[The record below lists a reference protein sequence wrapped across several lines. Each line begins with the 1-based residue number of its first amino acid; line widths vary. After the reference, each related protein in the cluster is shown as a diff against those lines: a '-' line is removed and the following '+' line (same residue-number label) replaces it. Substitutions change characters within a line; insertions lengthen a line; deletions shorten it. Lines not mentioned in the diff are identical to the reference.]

1 MWSWILFFFFLFVV
15 MFVYF
20 HWVDSKGGSR
30 ILNIA
35 RWITRSGRHYQQV
48 GTGFCTGTGLDEMA
62 PTHIFFI
69 PFFHTFFSSFS
80 AGLSFWRWGRL
91 ALPHFVCLDKKNRRR
106 RNRLPLGL
114 LPLRWK
120 REREREKKWEKPVVG
135 RQFFFPRWMPR
146 WTLSGRFFCAFPFF
160 LIYFT
165 SHSFTTGVCY
175 ARNYTV
181 VRWFLR
187 SVIGTSRYN
196 RFDEVRLGL
205 TWLDSVIQRFFW
217 TL

>member
-120 REREREKKWEKPVVG
+120 RERERKKMGETG
-135 RQFFFPRWMPR
+135 CRSAIFFPA
-146 WTLSGRFFCAFPFF
+146 LNAA
-160 LIYFT
+160 LNAI
-165 SHSFTTGVCY
+165 
-175 ARNYTV
+175 
-181 VRWFLR
+181 R
-187 SVIGTSRYN
+187 SVLLCVSLFSYLFYLSLVHDRRLLRQELHRRSLISEISHRYQQ
-196 RFDEVRLGL
+196 V
-205 TWLDSVIQRFFW
+205 
-217 TL
+217 